1 MDYCDIDIILL
12 EIKNELEKYFFNSS
26 CYKNIYVGD
35 VNKEFIEIKNRAN
48 RVIVKIPFDKLFLYS
63 YTKNVNELDC
73 YIKVLNRIKHK
84 SDDLFIQLSYNYDY
98 IDKKNKRLETWY
110 NKLSSYED
118 RAIIGFYNDRG
129 RIAEFLMEE
138 TRQMASDDTKRKF
151 MLEFS
156 IGNASVKISEPSSI
170 FKLIFKKYISCD
182 YDGWWEYFNTINIE
196 GVSRNKLNKHLQ
208 QSLFINNIYNS
219 SKGKSILKFGVE
231 SQLRTYPNNYD
242 YNGLNINSVFPES
255 NYEKP
260 LAFYNEAFNGTD
272 ETAFLYYYKVLE
284 VFFCISK
291 GKSELICLEKLLMK
305 LNFGNDVTDVIGC
318 EFKSYMLEKDDINN
332 IDCENV
338 SIKIFA
344 EKLYKYRNSVAHG
357 KDDINLL
364 SHIPMNLIEQDDAKK
379 MRGWNEI
386 TKKLAYICIK
396 YFCFDNFE
404 LLSYIDG

>member
-1 MDYCDIDIILL
+1 
-12 EIKNELEKYFFNSS
+12 
-26 CYKNIYVGD
+26 
-35 VNKEFIEIKNRAN
+35 
-48 RVIVKIPFDKLFLYS
+48 
-63 YTKNVNELDC
+63 
-73 YIKVLNRIKHK
+73 
-84 SDDLFIQLSYNYDY
+84 
-98 IDKKNKRLETWY
+98 
-110 NKLSSYED
+110 
-118 RAIIGFYNDRG
+118 
-129 RIAEFLMEE
+129 
-138 TRQMASDDTKRKF
+138 
-151 MLEFS
+151 
-156 IGNASVKISEPSSI
+156 
-170 FKLIFKKYISCD
+170 
-182 YDGWWEYFNTINIE
+182 
-196 GVSRNKLNKHLQ
+196 
-208 QSLFINNIYNS
+208 
-219 SKGKSILKFGVE
+219 
-231 SQLRTYPNNYD
+231 
-242 YNGLNINSVFPES
+242 
-255 NYEKP
+255 